1 MTISFVI
8 PGEPV
13 AQGRP
18 RFRVI
23 PRKDGGKPMVM
34 AYDPK
39 KSKDFKKKVAT
50 LAKVRMGGRRMLEGP
65 LEMTILAYFSCPASD
80 HRKRKPALER
90 KHTKKPD
97 IGNVAKGI
105 EDALEGIVYKNDSQ
119 IYQSSSCKHIA
130 AQGVDPYI
138 VVQIAEQPE

>member
-39 KSKDFKKKVAT
+39 KSKDFKAKVAK
-50 LAKVRMGGRRMLEGP
+50 LAKVRMGRIKMLEGP
-65 LEMTILAYFSCPASD
+65 LKLMVDVWFACPKSD
-80 HRKRKPALER
+80 HRTRSPVPAR
-90 KHTKKPD
+90 YHTKKPD
-97 IGNVAKGI
+97 LSNVVKGV
-105 EDALEGIVYKNDSQ
+105 EDAMEGIVYKNDSQ

-130 AQGVDPYI
+130 AQGVDPYF
-138 VVQIAEQPE
+138 VVQIEEQPE